1 MKPTAKSTLTQHM
14 RNIAILFEHSTSTF
28 MIPAKKQ
35 SGNQGGGHTFRIVH
49 LTLTVF
55 LMMYGFQE
63 IVTQTERHDNFVVHG
78 LTPPEVRWAISPSMW
93 GRSPWISIGGNL
105 G

>member
-1 MKPTAKSTLTQHM
+1 
-14 RNIAILFEHSTSTF
+14 

-35 SGNQGGGHTFRIVH
+35 SGNQGGGHNFRIVH

-78 LTPPEVRWAISPSMW
+78 LTPPGVKWAISPSM
-93 GRSPWISIGGNL
+93 
-105 G
+105 